1 MTDDCFICRKHRGQI
16 EIPGGLL
23 FEDDLVVVSRPA
35 NIDYPAYLM
44 LDTRRHVW
52 ELADLTAVE
61 SEAVGR
67 TVSRMARAL
76 RDICGVVHVY
86 SFFLADAV
94 PHAHF
99 HIVGRYPGTPTEF
112 WGRSVTDWPGAPR
125 AALEELEALAVRLR
139 HALVHP

>member
-1 MTDDCFICRKHRGQI
+1 VVDDCFICRKHQGQI

-23 FEDDLVVVSRPA
+23 FEDEQVIVSRPA
-35 NIDYPAYLM
+35 NVDYPAYLM

-52 ELADLTAVE
+52 ELADLTTVE

-76 RDICGVVHVY
+76 RDVCGVVHVY
-86 SFFLADAV
+86 SFFLADGV

-99 HIVGRYPGTPTEF
+99 HVVGRYPATPPEF
-112 WGRSVTDWPGAPR
+112 WGRRVTEWPGAPR
-125 AALEELEALAVRLR
+125 ATLGQLEELADRLR
-139 HALVHP
+139 HALAHS